1 MLPSSTEKI
10 IRMIDDFAV
19 FILTHG
25 RPDRVHTYNRLID
38 DGYTG
43 PIFIVIDN
51 EDKLA
56 REYGDRYGDKV
67 IMFDKEEIAKTFD
80 EGDNFGDRRAVIYA
94 RNACFGF
101 AETLGYTYF
110 LELDDDYGSFSYTM
124 DSYFRAINGK
134 EIKSLDEMFEKVLE
148 YYKSIPAKSISW
160 AQGGDFLGGLEND
173 IDEKLLQRRK
183 CMNTFFCSTERPFQF
198 IGRINEDVNTYTCY
212 QSKGNL
218 FMMFP
223 LLRITQTG
231 TQGNVGGM
239 TELYL
244 DSGTYVKSF
253 YTVMYHP
260 SGVRVTVLNSTHPRL
275 HHQVSWNNTV
285 PYIISEEYKK

>member
-1 MLPSSTEKI
+1 
-10 IRMIDDFAV
+10 MIDDFAV

-25 RPDRVHTYNRLID
+25 RPDRVHTYNRLMD

-43 PIFIVIDN
+43 PVYIVIDN

-56 REYGDRYGDKV
+56 REYSERYGDKV
-67 IMFDKEEIAKTFD
+67 IIFDKAEIAKTFD

-94 RNACFGF
+94 RNACFTF
-101 AETLGYTYF
+101 AERLGFTYF
-110 LELDDDYGSFSYTM
+110 MELDDDYNSFSYTM
-124 DSYFRAINGK
+124 DGEFRAINGK
-134 EIKSLDEMFEKVLE
+134 EIRNLDKMLGKVLD
-148 YYKSIPAKSISW
+148 YYKSIPAKSISF
-160 AQGGDFLGGLEND
+160 AQRGDFIGGLLND
-173 IDEKLLQRRK
+173 IDEALLQRRK
-183 CMNTFFCSTERPFQF
+183 CMNTFICSTERPFHF
-198 IGRINEDVNTYTCY
+198 VGRINEDVNTYTWF
-212 QSKGNL
+212 QSLGNL

-223 LLRITQTG
+223 LLRITQSG
-231 TQGNVGGM
+231 TQHNAGGM

-260 SGVRVTVLNSTHPRL
+260 SGVTVGVLNSDHPRL

-285 PYIISEEYKK
+285 PYIISEEYRKV